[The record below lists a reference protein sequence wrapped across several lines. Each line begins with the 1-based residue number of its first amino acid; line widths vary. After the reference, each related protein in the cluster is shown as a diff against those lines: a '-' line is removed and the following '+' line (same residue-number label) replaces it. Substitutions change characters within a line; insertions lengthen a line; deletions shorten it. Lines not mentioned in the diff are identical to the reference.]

1 MLAHGFGG
9 QLLARLDTDDRNR
22 ALLPFRMGHADD
34 RSLCDRV
41 MRHDCILHV
50 DRGDP
55 FATALDH
62 VLDPIGELEIP
73 ILVDR
78 TRVAA
83 TPMTVFGKAVGG
95 IGHIV
100 VLSSD
105 PRAAHAYF
113 SDAHATVW
121 LRLA

>member
-1 MLAHGFGG
+1 MLADGVGG
-9 QLLARLDTDDRNR
+9 QCLPRLDTHDRDR
-22 ALLPFRMGHADD
+22 ALLPSWMGHADD
-34 RSLCDRV
+34 CGLCDRA
-41 MRHDCILHV
+41 MRHDRILHV
-50 DRGDP
+50 DRRDP

-73 ILVDR
+73 IFVDR
-78 TRVAA
+78 PRVAA
-83 TPMTVFGKAVGG
+83 PPITVFGKAVGG

-113 SDAHATVW
+113 SDAHAIVW
-121 LRLA
+121 L